1 MTSTS
6 VLALDERIW
15 RIAAIAQPR
24 TARRFDNRAVNI
36 NSSPIATSTGH
47 EIDVQASCGYTG
59 HTPLRTL
66 TPSPTAHSGVQVPR
80 WQAVWAG
87 LRRLRVPLGHA
98 LHQKAQRGRW
108 FARPRRCWGGPA
120 PTTQDSHASRRNR
133 AILTKSVSRESE
145 IFMILFRN
153 SRGSSSFP
161 AKVPTRPGCE
171 RKAGDHDDR

>member
-108 FARPRRCWGGPA
+108 FARPRRCWGGTSTDYSRLA
-120 PTTQDSHASRRNR
+120 CESQESGDSHEVRIPGIGNIHDTVSELSRKFQ
-133 AILTKSVSRESE
+133 LPRESSDASG
-145 IFMILFRN
+145 MRTKG
-153 SRGSSSFP
+153 RGS
-161 AKVPTRPGCE
+161 R
-171 RKAGDHDDR
+171 